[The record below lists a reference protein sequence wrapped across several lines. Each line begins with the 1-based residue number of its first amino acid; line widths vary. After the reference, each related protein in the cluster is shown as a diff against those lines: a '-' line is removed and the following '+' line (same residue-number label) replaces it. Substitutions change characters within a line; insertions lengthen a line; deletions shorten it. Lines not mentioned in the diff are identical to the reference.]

1 MVDDGGRSAWLPAI
15 LLLVASFL
23 GTAWLGLRP
32 DSAAGAPVAA
42 VFPPWWGGER
52 VFAASVSTGGAI
64 VREGA
69 WANILVLISA
79 DTDLPRRLRAAGAW
93 LLLNPKALDACLKE
107 PNTERHV

>member
-32 DSAAGAPVAA
+32 ESGAGAPVAA
-42 VFPPWWGGER
+42 VFPPWWNSER
-52 VFAASVSTGGAI
+52 VFAAAASTGGAI

-69 WANILVLISA
+69 WENILVLNSA
-79 DTDLPRRLRAAGAW
+79 SADLPRRLRAAGAW

-107 PNTERHV
+107 RKVERQV